1 MLCSWKVSETRR
13 PDLWPDSVWTGSSL
27 ETLSPGVGGVI
38 WGHKQN
44 VAEAKNRTHRV
55 NEQSFIDLKVDD
67 LKLC

>member
-1 MLCSWKVSETRR
+1 MFLEGVRDPAAGPLAR
-13 PDLWPDSVWTGSSL
+13 LWTGSSL
-27 ETLSPGVGGVI
+27 ETLSPGVGGLI

-55 NEQSFIDLKVDD
+55 IEQSFVDLKVDD